1 MRVLKLALSLA
12 LGASFVCTGARAQAP
27 AAPSAPAPASEAA
40 LPPPGP
46 LDAAGMQAL
55 LTIIDDRQRNIG
67 DYKALATI
75 DQREKDKNDTAFETV
90 FYRRD
95 GSDQFL
101 ILFLKPKT
109 EAGKGYLRIEKNLW
123 MYDPATGKWERRT
136 ERERIGG
143 TNSRSDDFDP
153 IYLARDF
160 TAAYVGSE
168 KLGTF
173 GVHHMK
179 LTAKPGAKVAD
190 PILEVWA
197 DQATGNILKQQGF
210 ALSGRLLRTAYYPT
224 WEKIFSE
231 SKNASVYYPRVI
243 QIFDEVEKENRTTVK
258 IDKVDLRPL
267 EKNIFTK
274 AWLESKSR

>member
-1 MRVLKLALSLA
+1 MRMRSFALALAAA
-12 LGASFVCTGARAQAP
+12 LPLPVQAQTP
-27 AAPSAPAPASEAA
+27 APAPGSTARAETP
-40 LPPPGP
+40 LPPAGP
-46 LDAAGMQAL
+46 LDAAQMNTL
-55 LTIIDDRQRNIG
+55 LTIIDDRQRNSG
-67 DYKALATI
+67 DFKARAFI
-75 DQREKDKNDTAFETV
+75 EQREKDKNDVFFESV

-109 EAGKGYLRIEKNLW
+109 EAGKGYLRIDKNLW

-160 TAAYVGSE
+160 AAVYVGSE
-168 KLGTF
+168 KLGNF

-190 PILEVWA
+190 PIVELWV
-197 DQATGNILKQQGF
+197 DQATGNILKQQGY
-210 ALSGRLLRTAYYPT
+210 ALSGRLLRTAYYPK
-224 WEKIFSE
+224 WEKVFSA
-231 SKNASVYYPRVI
+231 SKGADVYTPKEIR
-243 QIFDEVEKENRTTVK
+243 IFDEVEKENRTTVL
-258 IDKVDLRPL
+258 IEQVDLAPL
-267 EKNIFTK
+267 DKNVFTK

>member
-1 MRVLKLALSLA
+1 MRLRSFALALAAA
-12 LGASFVCTGARAQAP
+12 LPLPVQAQT
-27 AAPSAPAPASEAA
+27 PAPASGSTARAETP
-40 LPPPGP
+40 LPPAGP
-46 LDAAGMQAL
+46 LDAAQMNTL
-55 LTIIDDRQRNIG
+55 LTIIDDRQRNSG
-67 DYKALATI
+67 DFKARAFI
-75 DQREKDKNDTAFETV
+75 EQREKDKNDVFFETV

-109 EAGKGYLRIEKNLW
+109 EAGKGYLRIDKNLW

-160 TAAYVGSE
+160 TAVYVGSE
-168 KLGTF
+168 KLGNF

-190 PILEVWA
+190 PIIELWV
-197 DQATGNILKQQGF
+197 DQATGNILKQQGY
-210 ALSGRLLRTAYYPT
+210 ALSGRLLRTAYYPK
-224 WEKIFSE
+224 WEKVFSA
-231 SKNASVYYPRVI
+231 SKGADVYTPKEIR
-243 QIFDEVEKENRTTVK
+243 IFDEVEKENRTTVL
-258 IDKVDLRPL
+258 IEQVDLAAL
-267 EKNIFTK
+267 DKNVFTK

>member
-1 MRVLKLALSLA
+1 MRLRSLA
-12 LGASFVCTGARAQAP
+12 LALGVALPLPLPAPAQAP
-27 AAPSAPAPASEAA
+27 ASAAPRVEAP
-40 LPPPGP
+40 LPPAGP
-46 LDAAGMQAL
+46 LDAAQMNTL
-55 LTIIDDRQRNIG
+55 LTIIDDRQRNSG
-67 DYKALATI
+67 DFKARAFI
-75 DQREKDKNDTAFETV
+75 EQREKDKNDVFFETV

-109 EAGKGYLRIEKNLW
+109 EAGKGYLRIDKNLW

-160 TAAYVGSE
+160 TAVYVGSE
-168 KLGTF
+168 KLGNF

-190 PILEVWA
+190 PIIELWV
-197 DQATGNILKQQGF
+197 DQATGNILKQQGY
-210 ALSGRLLRTAYYPT
+210 ALSGRLLRTAYYPK
-224 WEKIFSE
+224 WEKVFSA
-231 SKNASVYYPRVI
+231 SKAADVYFPKEIR
-243 QIFDEVEKENRTTVK
+243 IFDEVEKENRTTVLMEQ
-258 IDKVDLRPL
+258 VDLQPL
-267 EKNIFTK
+267 DKNVFTK

>member
-1 MRVLKLALSLA
+1 MRLRSFALALAAA
-12 LGASFVCTGARAQAP
+12 LPLPVQAQT
-27 AAPSAPAPASEAA
+27 PAPASGSTARAETP
-40 LPPPGP
+40 LPPAGP
-46 LDAAGMQAL
+46 LDAAQMNTL
-55 LTIIDDRQRNIG
+55 LTIIDDRQRNSG
-67 DYKALATI
+67 DFKARAFI
-75 DQREKDKNDTAFETV
+75 EQREKDKNDVFFETV

-109 EAGKGYLRIEKNLW
+109 EAGKGYLRIDKNLW

-160 TAAYVGSE
+160 TAVYVGSE
-168 KLGTF
+168 KLGNF

-190 PILEVWA
+190 PIIELWV
-197 DQATGNILKQQGF
+197 DQATGNILKQQGY
-210 ALSGRLLRTAYYPT
+210 ALSGRLLRTAYYPK
-224 WEKIFSE
+224 WEKVFSA
-231 SKNASVYYPRVI
+231 SKGADVYTPKEIR
-243 QIFDEVEKENRTTVK
+243 IFDEVEKENRTTVL
-258 IDKVDLRPL
+258 IEQVDLAPL
-267 EKNIFTK
+267 DKNVFTK